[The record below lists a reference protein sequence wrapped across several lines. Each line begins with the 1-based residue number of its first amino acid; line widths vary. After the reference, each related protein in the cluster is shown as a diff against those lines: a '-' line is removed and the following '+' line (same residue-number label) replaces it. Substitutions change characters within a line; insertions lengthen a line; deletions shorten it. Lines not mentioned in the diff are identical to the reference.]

1 MGFSLVA
8 GSGDYSL
15 VARRRL
21 FIVVAS
27 RVVEH
32 RALGLQA
39 SGVEVHGLSCPATC
53 GIFLDQGPPAF
64 LTWATTE
71 VSHMYSYPQGWIVF
85 CGPDPNSVWKNFFKK
100 II

>member
-8 GSGDYSL
+8 RSGDYSL
-15 VARRRL
+15 VAMRRL

-64 LTWATTE
+64 LTTGP
-71 VSHMYSYPQGWIVF
+71 PQKSPTCTLILRAGLCFV
-85 CGPDPNSVWKNFFKK
+85 GPILIQFGRISLRK
-100 II
+100 